1 MGSGPNQFEGDKMK
15 LNIAVIFGGRSV
27 EHEVSIISADQ
38 CINAINKDKYQPIP
52 IYISKKGDWYTGD
65 DLFGL
70 ENFEDLDR
78 VISESQRIVF
88 NQNSK
93 ASNFYLEPKNIF
105 TSRKPVKIDIAFPV
119 MHGTF
124 GEDGTLQGLFEVM
137 NIPYVGCDVLASAVT
152 MDKIITKKL
161 LQAAGIK
168 VLDYFSFYG
177 EAWIN
182 DKDKVVS
189 DIKDK
194 FSYPLIVKPG
204 NLGSSVGVTSVKDDS
219 ELEDAID
226 VAVCLSQ
233 QVLIEPKIIN
243 LKEINCAVLGDRE
256 KAEVSVCEE
265 PVRSDDILS
274 YQDKYSGGA
283 KGKSGIKSAK
293 AVGGGMGSAKRKI
306 PAEISEKMN
315 KKIQEMAKQAF
326 IDLNCSGVVRVD
338 FLIDQDLD
346 EVYICELNTIPGSLS
361 FYLWEPS
368 GMDFT
373 ALNDRLIDLALKRHR
388 EANNLVLSYSDN
400 ILKGWR
406 G

>member
-1 MGSGPNQFEGDKMK
+1 M
-15 LNIAVIFGGRSV
+15 
-27 EHEVSIISADQ
+27 
-38 CINAINKDKYQPIP
+38 
-52 IYISKKGDWYTGD
+52 
-65 DLFGL
+65 
-70 ENFEDLDR
+70 
-78 VISESQRIVF
+78 
-88 NQNSK
+88 
-93 ASNFYLEPKNIF
+93 
-105 TSRKPVKIDIAFPV
+105 
-119 MHGTF
+119 
-124 GEDGTLQGLFEVM
+124 
-137 NIPYVGCDVLASAVT
+137 
-152 MDKIITKKL
+152 KKL
-161 LQAAGIK
+161 LFGIIVIAVAASCNSRNSGP
-168 VLDYFSFYG
+168 VDASN
-177 EAWIN
+177 EAARN
-182 DKDKVVS
+182 LAEHKAE
-189 DIKDK
+189 
-194 FSYPLIVKPG
+194 VK
-204 NLGSSVGVTSVKDDS
+204 N
-219 ELEDAID
+219 
-226 VAVCLSQ
+226 
-233 QVLIEPKIIN
+233 
-243 LKEINCAVLGDRE
+243 E